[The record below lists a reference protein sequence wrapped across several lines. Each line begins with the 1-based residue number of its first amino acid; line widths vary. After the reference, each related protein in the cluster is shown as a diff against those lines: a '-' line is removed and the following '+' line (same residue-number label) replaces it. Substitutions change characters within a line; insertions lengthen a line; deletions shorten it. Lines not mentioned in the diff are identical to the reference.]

1 VSILYRFDTVQQY
14 HSNITLKRTVIVSLF
29 VLLLHDITI
38 AQTTYKPLKIIYGN
52 ISPKSICNNG
62 KNMFFVQNMMYHH
75 SITMYDSSFNLVST
89 ISDKVTPSQFG
100 FKKIKSSLNG
110 SPVESAA
117 TKDGKYVWVSNYFMS
132 GEGFGNPGCDTCFGK
147 NYDSSF
153 VYKINTYTHTIENI
167 VKVGSVPKYLA
178 ITPDQEKL
186 LVSNWSSGDVSI
198 IDLNTEKE
206 IKRISTGPAPRGIAC
221 DSASTF
227 AYIAVMGSSKIIK
240 VNLLTYETE
249 TLVSGV
255 MNPRHLCIDR
265 NYLYASLNGEQ
276 AICRINLADKRM
288 NKLNVGKAPR
298 SMVLSP
304 IYHKLF
310 VDCYNDGKIA
320 VIDLADFKLETT
332 IKTNSYP
339 IGICLN
345 NNNKQ
350 IWVTC
355 YTGNIEVFATED
367 SKEKKIESSAIA
379 TVKIKKKADSVVVQP
394 KKNIA
399 PVTTIA
405 SIEKPVEP
413 KEQAKGYIVLGSF
426 KVKENAV
433 GLKKTL
439 LQKGITIEL
448 VNTNKGFTYCAYRV
462 KENKEE
468 SEKEITRLQVL
479 TGIKGWY
486 SSLQL

>member
-1 VSILYRFDTVQQY
+1 
-14 HSNITLKRTVIVSLF
+14 
-29 VLLLHDITI
+29 
-38 AQTTYKPLKIIYGN
+38 
-52 ISPKSICNNG
+52 
-62 KNMFFVQNMMYHH
+62 MFFVQNMMYHH
-75 SITMYDSSFNLVST
+75 SITMYDSLFNLVST
-89 ISDKVTPSQFG
+89 ISDKVTPSQYG
-100 FKKIKSSLNG
+100 YKKIKGSLNG

-132 GEGFGNPGCDTCFGK
+132 GEGFSNPGCDTCFGK

-178 ITPDQEKL
+178 ITPDQKKL

-198 IDLNTEKE
+198 IDLGTEKE
-206 IKRISTGPAPRGIAC
+206 IKRIYTGPAPRGIAC
-221 DSASTF
+221 DSASVF
-227 AYIAVMGSSKIIK
+227 AYIAVMGSSKIVK
-240 VNLLTYETE
+240 VNLFTYETE

-288 NKLNVGKAPR
+288 NKLSVGKAPR

-304 IYHKLF
+304 VYHKLF
-310 VDCYNDGKIA
+310 VDCYNDSKIA
-320 VIDLADFKLETT
+320 VIDLVDFKLETT

-355 YTGNIEVFATED
+355 YTGNIEVFAAED
-367 SKEKKIESSAIA
+367 PKEKRTENLAIA
-379 TVKIKKKADSVVVQP
+379 PVKIKKKSDSLATQP

-399 PVTTIA
+399 VVTNIVLTQ
-405 SIEKPVEP
+405 KPA
-413 KEQAKGYIVLGSF
+413 EQKDQSKGYIVLGSF

-462 KENKEE
+462 KENKED
-468 SEKEITRLQVL
+468 SEKEITRLETL